1 MIDCNHF
8 NPLGNSSVTS
18 SGGSLSSPGTASIQ
32 QQQPQQARFDVKKA
46 MFNQADTNKDG
57 SLSREEFQKWAQGG
71 TNRSGGQAQQ
81 QQQQQQQAQ

>member
-1 MIDCNHF
+1 M
-8 NPLGNSSVTS
+8 TS

-32 QQQPQQARFDVKKA
+32 QQQQPHFDVKKA

-71 TNRSGGQAQQ
+71 MNRSGGQAQQ
-81 QQQQQQQAQ
+81 QQQQQQAQ